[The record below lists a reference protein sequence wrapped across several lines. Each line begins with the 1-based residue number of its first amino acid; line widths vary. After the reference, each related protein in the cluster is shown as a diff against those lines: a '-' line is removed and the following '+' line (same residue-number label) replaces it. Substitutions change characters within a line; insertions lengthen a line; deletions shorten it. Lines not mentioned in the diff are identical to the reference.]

1 MENSKNANNILNVK
15 CKFILEKIFSNLNE
29 FRLLKVI
36 NYNNNLKNILEKSI
50 NDYKKY
56 SNIII

>member
-56 SNIII
+56 